1 MAVYELKPA
10 KQPPLGERG
19 VIAWIRKNLL
29 SSPINILFTILSIGI
44 LYMIIPPLLNWF
56 ILDAD
61 FVGNKK
67 ADCGGD
73 GACWIFIREKLRM
86 FIYGFYPE
94 SELWRANLT
103 MGLAALSVFLVA
115 SESVGQK
122 IKIATIL
129 LLPIIATILLSGGY
143 FGLEFVETNKW
154 GGLLLTLVIATV
166 GIVLSFP
173 IGILFALGRQSR
185 LPIIKTL
192 SIFYIELIR
201 GVPLITVL
209 FMASVVLPLFFPE
222 GMDFNKLIRALIGI
236 TLFQAAYVAE
246 NIRGGLQAI
255 PKGQYE
261 AAHAL
266 GLTYWKQMRLVI
278 LPQAI
283 KVAIPNLVGSFI
295 SLFKDTSLVMII
307 GLFDL
312 LSMVKLTANDRDWI
326 GMSTEGFV
334 FVALIYW
341 IFNFTMSRYSKRL
354 EKKLDTNNRD

>member
-1 MAVYELKPA
+1 MAIYELKQA
-10 KQPPLGERG
+10 QLPPVKDRG
-19 VIAWIRKNLL
+19 VIAWVKKNLL
-29 SSPINILFTILSIGI
+29 STPASIIFTFLG
-44 LYMIIPPLLNWF
+44 LAVLVMIIPPLIKWA
-56 ILDAD
+56 ITDAN
-61 FVGNKK
+61 FVGSTK
-67 ADCGGD
+67 ADCTGD
-73 GACWIFIREKLRM
+73 GACWVFIKEKLKM
-86 FIYGFYPE
+86 FIYGFYPAE
-94 SELWRANLT
+94 ELWRANLT
-103 MGLAALSVFLVA
+103 MFLGFVSIFLLAI
-115 SESVGQK
+115 EKTPQK
-122 IKIATIL
+122 VKLAIIL
-129 LLPIIATILLSGGY
+129 ILPVVSIILLSGNV
-143 FGLEFVETNKW
+143 FGLSHVETADW

-173 IGILFALGRQSR
+173 LGVLLALGRRSK

-201 GVPLITVL
+201 GVPLITIL

-222 GMDFNKLIRALIGI
+222 GMDFDKLLRALIGI

-261 AAHAL
+261 AADAL
-266 GLTYWKQMRLVI
+266 GLNYWQKMRLVI

-312 LSMVKLTANDRDWI
+312 LSMVNLTANDRNWL

-341 IFNFTMSRYSKRL
+341 VFNFTMSTYSKNL
-354 EKKLDTNNRD
+354 EKKLDTNNRN

>member
-1 MAVYELKPA
+1 MAVYQLKTA
-10 KQPPLGERG
+10 KEPPSLERG
-19 VIAWIRKNLL
+19 AIAWVRHHLL
-29 SSPINILFTILSIGI
+29 SSTFNILFTALSIYI
-44 LYMIIPPLLNWF
+44 LYIIVPPLLNWF

-61 FVGNKK
+61 FVGSKK

-73 GACWIFIREKLRM
+73 GACWVFIREKLKM

-94 SELWRANLT
+94 SEVWRANLT
-103 MGLAALSVFLVA
+103 MALAAITIALAVIERTPKKV
-115 SESVGQK
+115 
-122 IKIATIL
+122 KIASIL
-129 LLPIIATILLSGGY
+129 ILPIVTIILLSGGY
-143 FGLEFVETNKW
+143 FGLPHVETSAW
-154 GGLLLTLVIATV
+154 GGLLLTLVIAAV

-173 IGILFALGRQSR
+173 IGVLFALGRQSK

-192 SIFYIELIR
+192 SVFYIELIR

-222 GMDFNKLIRALIGI
+222 GMDFDKLVRALIGI

-255 PKGQYE
+255 HSGQYE
-261 AAHAL
+261 AADSL
-266 GLTYWKQMRLVI
+266 GLGYWSKMRLVI

-307 GLFDL
+307 GLFDI
-312 LSMVKLTANDRDWI
+312 LSMVKLTANDRDWL

-334 FVALIYW
+334 FVAIIYW
-341 IFNFTMSRYSKRL
+341 VFNYAMSKYSKNL
-354 EKKLDTNNRD
+354 EKKLNTDNRD

>member
-1 MAVYELKPA
+1 MAVYEIKPA
-10 KQPPLGERG
+10 KEPPLGERG
-19 VIAWIRKNLL
+19 AIAWVRHNLL
-29 SSPINILFTILSIGI
+29 SSPFNIVFTLLGI
-44 LYMIIPPLLNWF
+44 AVLWMIIPPF
-56 ILDAD
+56 IQWAFVNAD
-61 FVGNKK
+61 FAGSTK
-67 ADCGGD
+67 ADCTGD
-73 GACWIFIREKLRM
+73 GACWVFIREKLKM

-94 SELWRANLT
+94 TELWRANLT
-103 MGLAALSVFLVA
+103 IALALGTVVLLKWTRN
-115 SESVGQK
+115 QK
-122 IKIATIL
+122 LKIAAIL
-129 LLPIIATILLSGGY
+129 LLPIVATFLLSGEV
-143 FGLEFVETNKW
+143 FGLSHVETSKW

-173 IGILFALGRQSR
+173 IGVLLALGRQSR

-192 SIFYIELIR
+192 SVFYIELIR

-222 GMDFNKLIRALIGI
+222 GIDFDKLVRALIGI
-236 TLFQAAYVAE
+236 TLFQAAYIAE

-261 AAHAL
+261 AADAL
-266 GLTYWKQMRLVI
+266 GLGYWQKMRLVI

-312 LSMVKLTANDRDWI
+312 LAMVQLTANDRDWL
-326 GMSTEGFV
+326 GMETEGYV
-334 FVALIYW
+334 FVAFIFW
-341 IFNFTMSRYSKRL
+341 IFTFSMSFFSKRL
-354 EKKLDTNNRD
+354 EKKLDTNNRN

>member
-1 MAVYELKPA
+1 MAVYSLKTA
-10 KQPPLGERG
+10 KVPPIGERG
-19 VIAWIRKNLL
+19 AIAWIRHNLL
-29 SSPINILFTILSIGI
+29 SSAFNILFTVLSIWI
-44 LYMIIPPLLNWF
+44 LYKILPPLVHWF
-56 ILDAD
+56 FLDAD
-61 FVGNKK
+61 FVGDKK
-67 ADCGGD
+67 SDCGGD
-73 GACWIFIREKLRM
+73 GACWIFIFEKLKM
-86 FIYGFYPE
+86 FIYGFYPQA
-94 SELWRANLT
+94 ELWRANLT
-103 MGLAALSVFLVA
+103 IALGGATVLIAALDRSPKAL
-115 SESVGQK
+115 K
-122 IKIATIL
+122 IITIL
-129 LLPIIATILLSGGY
+129 LLPIVSVILLSGGY
-143 FGLEFVETNKW
+143 FGLTHVDTNAW

-173 IGILFALGRQSR
+173 IGVLFALGRQSK

-192 SIFYIELIR
+192 SVFYIELIR

-222 GMDFNKLIRALIGI
+222 GIDFDKLIRALIGI

-246 NIRGGLQAI
+246 NVRGGLQAI

-261 AAHAL
+261 AADAM
-266 GLTYWKQMRLVI
+266 GLTYWKSMRLVI

-312 LSMVKLTANDRDWI
+312 LSMVKLTANDRDWL
-326 GMSTEGFV
+326 GMDTEGFV
-334 FVALIYW
+334 FVAIVYW

-354 EKKLDTNNRD
+354 ERKLDTNNRD

>member
-1 MAVYELKPA
+1 MAVYELKSA
-10 KQPPLGERG
+10 KKAPVSQRG
-19 VIAWIRKNLL
+19 AIYWIRQNLL
-29 SSPINILFTILSIGI
+29 SSPTNILLTVLS
-44 LYMIIPPLLNWF
+44 LYLLYIIIPPLIKWAF
-56 ILDAD
+56 LDAN
-61 FVGNKK
+61 FVGHSKS
-67 ADCGGD
+67 DCTGD
-73 GACWIFIREKLRM
+73 GACWIFIREKLKM

-94 SELWRANLT
+94 NQLWRANLT
-103 MGLAALSVFLVA
+103 MALGAFTVLLAVLEKVPS
-115 SESVGQK
+115 S
-122 IKIATIL
+122 IKIASIII
-129 LLPIIATILLSGGY
+129 LPIASTILLSGGV
-143 FGLEFVETNKW
+143 FGLEHIETGKW

-173 IGILFALGRQSR
+173 IGVILALGRQSK

-192 SIFYIELIR
+192 SVFYIELIR

-222 GMDFNKLIRALIGI
+222 GFDFNKLVRALIGI
-236 TLFQAAYVAE
+236 TLFQAAYIAE

-261 AAHAL
+261 AADSL
-266 GLTYWKQMRLVI
+266 GLTYWQKMRLVI

-283 KVAIPNLVGSFI
+283 KVAIPNLVGAFI

-312 LSMVKLTANDRDWI
+312 LSMVKLTANDRDWL
-326 GMSTEGFV
+326 GMDTEGYV

-341 IFNFTMSRYSKRL
+341 VFNFAMSRYSKHV

>member
-19 VIAWIRKNLL
+19 AIAWIRRNLL
-29 SSPINILFTILSIGI
+29 SSPFNILFTVLSLWI
-44 LYMIIPPLLNWF
+44 LYKIIPPLVNWF
-56 ILDAD
+56 FLDAN
-61 FVGNKK
+61 FVGSKK
-67 ADCGGD
+67 ADCTGD
-73 GACWIFIREKLRM
+73 GACWIFIREKLKM

-103 MGLAALSVFLVA
+103 MALGAVTVVLAALERVPRSVKITAILV
-115 SESVGQK
+115 
-122 IKIATIL
+122 
-129 LLPIIATILLSGGY
+129 LPILSIILLSGGY
-143 FGLEFVETNKW
+143 FGLKHVETNAW

-173 IGILFALGRQSR
+173 IGVLFALGRQSK

-192 SIFYIELIR
+192 SVFYIELIR

-222 GMDFNKLIRALIGI
+222 GIDFDKLVRALIGI

-261 AAHAL
+261 AADAL

-312 LSMVKLTANDRDWI
+312 LSMVKLTANDRDWL
-326 GMSTEGFV
+326 GMDTEGFV

-341 IFNFTMSRYSKRL
+341 VFNFTMSRYSKRL

>member
-1 MAVYELKPA
+1 MAVYQLKTA
-10 KQPPLGERG
+10 KEPPVKERG
-19 VIAWIRKNLL
+19 VIYWIRKNLL
-29 SSPINILFTILSIGI
+29 SSTTNILLTILS
-44 LYMIIPPLLNWF
+44 LYIIYIIVPPLIKWAF
-56 ILDAD
+56 IDAN
-61 FVGNKK
+61 FTGHAKS
-67 ADCGGD
+67 DCGGD
-73 GACWIFIREKLRM
+73 GACWVFIREKLKM
-86 FIYGFYPE
+86 FIYGFFPE
-94 SELWRANLT
+94 QQLWRANLT
-103 MGLAALSVFLVA
+103 LFLGFVTIVIA
-115 SESVGQK
+115 VIEKVPKS
-122 IKIATIL
+122 IKIASIVI
-129 LLPIIATILLSGGY
+129 LPIAAIVLLSGGI
-143 FGLEFVETNKW
+143 FGLEYIETNKW

-173 IGILFALGRQSR
+173 IGVLLAMGRQSK

-192 SIFYIELIR
+192 SVSYIELIR

-222 GMDFNKLIRALIGI
+222 GMDFDKLVRALIGI

-246 NIRGGLQAI
+246 NIRGGFQAI

-261 AAHAL
+261 AADAL
-266 GLTYWKQMRLVI
+266 GLTYGQKMRLII

-283 KVAIPNLVGSFI
+283 KVAIPNLVGTFI

-312 LSMVKLTANDRDWI
+312 LTMVKLTANDRDWL
-326 GMSTEGFV
+326 GFDTEGYV

-341 IFNFTMSRYSKRL
+341 AFNFTMSRYSKHL

>member
-1 MAVYELKPA
+1 MAVYELKSA

-19 VIAWIRKNLL
+19 VIAWVRRNLL
-29 SSPINILFTILSIGI
+29 SSTFNILFTVMSIWL
-44 LYMIIPPLLNWF
+44 LYIIIPPLVNWF

-61 FVGNKK
+61 FVGTKK
-67 ADCGGD
+67 SDCGGD
-73 GACWIFIREKLRM
+73 GACWIFIREKLKM

-103 MGLAALSVFLVA
+103 IALGAITVILAAIEKVPRILKIISILV
-115 SESVGQK
+115 
-122 IKIATIL
+122 
-129 LLPIIATILLSGGY
+129 LPVAAIILLSGGY
-143 FGLEFVETNKW
+143 FGLSHVETNAW

-173 IGILFALGRQSR
+173 IGILFALGRQSK

-192 SIFYIELIR
+192 SVFYIELIR

-222 GMDFNKLIRALIGI
+222 GIDFDKLVRALIGI

-261 AAHAL
+261 AADAL

-312 LSMVKLTANDRDWI
+312 LSMVKLTANDRDWL
-326 GMSTEGFV
+326 GMDTEGFV

-341 IFNFTMSRYSKRL
+341 IFNFTMSRYSKKL
-354 EKKLDTNNRD
+354 EDKLNTDNRD

>member
-1 MAVYELKPA
+1 MAVYDLKSAKMPPA
-10 KQPPLGERG
+10 AQRG
-19 VIAWIRKNLL
+19 VVLWIRQNLL
-29 SSPINILFTILSIGI
+29 SSPTNILLTILS
-44 LYMIIPPLLNWF
+44 LYLIYIIVPPLVKWAF
-56 ILDAD
+56 IDAN
-61 FVGNKK
+61 FLGHSKS
-67 ADCGGD
+67 ACSGD
-73 GACWIFIREKLRM
+73 GACWVFIHEKLKL
-86 FIYGFYPE
+86 FIYGFFPE
-94 SELWRANLT
+94 QELWRANLVYLLEAIT
-103 MGLAALSVFLVA
+103 VIIIALDKPSRYVKIGAIVVLFIA
-115 SESVGQK
+115 SP
-122 IKIATIL
+122 IL
-129 LLPIIATILLSGGY
+129 LGGGI
-143 FGLEFVETNKW
+143 FGLEHIETGKW

-173 IGILFALGRQSR
+173 TGIILAMGRQSK

-192 SIFYIELIR
+192 SVSYIELIR

-222 GMDFNKLIRALIGI
+222 GIDFNKLIRALIGI

-261 AAHAL
+261 AADSL
-266 GLTYWKQMRLVI
+266 GLTYWQKMRLII

-283 KVAIPNLVGSFI
+283 KVAIPNLVGAFI

-312 LSMVKLTANDRDWI
+312 LSMVKLTANDRDWL
-326 GMSTEGFV
+326 GMDIEGYV

-341 IFNFTMSRYSKRL
+341 VFNFAMSIYSKRV
-354 EKKLDTNNRD
+354 EKKLDTNNRG

>member
-1 MAVYELKPA
+1 MAVYELKAA
-10 KQPPLGERG
+10 KEPPIKESG
-19 VIAWIRKNLL
+19 VVYWVRKNLL
-29 SSPINILFTILSIGI
+29 SSPSNILMTILSLYI
-44 LYMIIPPLLNWF
+44 LYIIIPPFVKWAF
-56 ILDAD
+56 LDAN
-61 FVGNKK
+61 FVGHTK
-67 ADCGGD
+67 ADCTGD
-73 GACWIFIREKLRM
+73 GACWVFIREKLKM

-103 MGLAALSVFLVA
+103 MALGAVTVVLAALERVPRS
-115 SESVGQK
+115 
-122 IKIATIL
+122 IKIASIL
-129 LLPIIATILLSGGY
+129 ILPIVAFFLLYGGI
-143 FGLEFVETNKW
+143 FGLEIVQPNKW

-166 GIVLSFP
+166 GIVASFP
-173 IGILFALGRQSR
+173 IGVLLAMGRQSK

-222 GMDFNKLIRALIGI
+222 GVDFNKLARALIGI

-246 NIRGGLQAI
+246 NIRGGFQAI

-261 AAHAL
+261 AADAL
-266 GLTYWKQMRLVI
+266 GLSYWQKMRLII

-283 KVAIPNLVGSFI
+283 KVAIPNLVGTFI

-312 LSMVKLTANDRDWI
+312 LTMVKLTANDRDWL
-326 GMSTEGFV
+326 GFDTEGYV

-341 IFNFTMSRYSKRL
+341 MFNFAMSRYSKRL
-354 EKKLDTNNRD
+354 EDKLNTNNRD

>member
-1 MAVYELKPA
+1 MAIYELKEA
-10 KQPPLGERG
+10 KEPPLLERG
-19 VIAWIRKNLL
+19 AIAWIRHNLL
-29 SSPINILFTILSIGI
+29 SSPFNILFTLLSIGI

-56 ILDAD
+56 VLDAD
-61 FVGNKK
+61 FVGSKK
-67 ADCGGD
+67 SDCGGD
-73 GACWIFIREKLRM
+73 GACWIFIAEKFKM

-94 SELWRANLT
+94 AEVYRANLT
-103 MGLAALSVFLVA
+103 MGIAAVVIYLTAREKTAKS
-115 SESVGQK
+115 
-122 IKIATIL
+122 IKIALIL
-129 LLPIIATILLSGGY
+129 ALPIVSMVLLSGGV
-143 FGLEFVETNKW
+143 FGLPHVETNSW

-173 IGILFALGRQSR
+173 IGVLFALGRQSK

-192 SIFYIELIR
+192 SVFYIELIR

-222 GMDFNKLIRALIGI
+222 GMDFDKLVRALIGI

-246 NIRGGLQAI
+246 NIRGGLQAVHS
-255 PKGQYE
+255 GQYE
-261 AAHAL
+261 AADSM
-266 GLTYWKQMRLVI
+266 GLNYWQKMRLVI

-307 GLFDL
+307 GLFDV
-312 LSMVKLTANDRDWI
+312 LSMVKLTSNDRDWL

-334 FVALIYW
+334 FVAIIYW
-341 IFNFTMSRYSKRL
+341 IFNFTMSRYSKQL

>member
-1 MAVYELKPA
+1 MAVYSLKTA
-10 KQPPLGERG
+10 KVPPLGERG
-19 VIAWIRKNLL
+19 AIAWIRHNLL
-29 SSPINILFTILSIGI
+29 SSSFNILFTVLSIYI
-44 LYMIIPPLLNWF
+44 LYKILPPLAHWLF
-56 ILDAD
+56 LDAD
-61 FVGNKK
+61 FVGDKK
-67 ADCGGD
+67 SDCGGD
-73 GACWIFIREKLRM
+73 GACWIFIFEKLKM
-86 FIYGFYPE
+86 FIYGFYPQA
-94 SELWRANLT
+94 ELWRANLT
-103 MGLAALSVFLVA
+103 IALGGATVLIAALDRSPKAL
-115 SESVGQK
+115 K
-122 IKIATIL
+122 IITIL
-129 LLPIIATILLSGGY
+129 LLPIVSVVLLSGGY
-143 FGLEFVETNKW
+143 FGLVHVDTNAW

-173 IGILFALGRQSR
+173 IGVLFALGRQSK

-192 SIFYIELIR
+192 SVFYIELIR

-222 GMDFNKLIRALIGI
+222 GIDFDKLIRALIGI

-246 NIRGGLQAI
+246 NVRGGLQAI

-261 AAHAL
+261 AADAM
-266 GLTYWKQMRLVI
+266 GLTYWKSMRLVI

-312 LSMVKLTANDRDWI
+312 LSMVKLTANDRDWL
-326 GMSTEGFV
+326 GMDTEGFV
-334 FVALIYW
+334 FVAIVYW

-354 EKKLDTNNRD
+354 ERKLDTNNRD

>member
-1 MAVYELKPA
+1 MAVYELKTA
-10 KQPPLGERG
+10 QQPPLAERG
-19 VIAWIRKNLL
+19 IIAWVRKNLL
-29 SSPINILFTILSIGI
+29 SSPVNILFTLLSIGI
-44 LYMIIPPLLNWF
+44 LYMIIPPLVNWF

-61 FVGNKK
+61 FVGSKK
-67 ADCGGD
+67 SDCGGD
-73 GACWIFIREKLRM
+73 GACWIFIREKLKM
-86 FIYGFYPE
+86 FTYGFYPE
-94 SELWRANLT
+94 AEVWRANLT
-103 MGLAALSVFLVA
+103 MGLTALSIFLLVK
-115 SESVGQK
+115 ESVSQK
-122 IKIATIL
+122 LKISIIL
-129 LLPIIATILLSGGY
+129 LLPIVAIILLSGGY
-143 FGLEFVETNKW
+143 FGLPLVETNQW
-154 GGLLLTLVIATV
+154 GGLLLTLVIAAV

-192 SIFYIELIR
+192 SVFYIELIR

-222 GMDFNKLIRALIGI
+222 GMDFDKLVRALIGI

-341 IFNFTMSRYSKRL
+341 VFNFTMSRYSKRL

>member
-1 MAVYELKPA
+1 MAVYELKTA
-10 KQPPLGERG
+10 KEPPLSERG
-19 VIAWIRKNLL
+19 AIAWIRHNLL
-29 SSPINILFTILSIGI
+29 SSPFNIIFTVFSIAI
-44 LYMIIPPLLNWF
+44 LYIIIPPLVNWF
-56 ILDAD
+56 ILEAD
-61 FVGNKK
+61 FVGSTKS
-67 ADCGGD
+67 DCGGD
-73 GACWIFIREKLRM
+73 GACWVFIREKFNM

-94 SELWRANLT
+94 SEVWRANLT
-103 MGLAALSVFLVA
+103 MAIAFVSIFLIA
-115 SESVGQK
+115 SEKTAKK
-122 IKIATIL
+122 IKIALIL
-129 LLPIIATILLSGGY
+129 ALPIISIVLLSGGY
-143 FGLEFVETNKW
+143 FGLPHVETGQW

-173 IGILFALGRQSR
+173 IGVLFALGRQSK

-222 GMDFNKLIRALIGI
+222 GMDFDKLVRALIGI

-255 PKGQYE
+255 HSGQYE
-261 AAHAL
+261 AADSL
-266 GLTYWKQMRLVI
+266 GLGYWTKMRLVI

-307 GLFDL
+307 GLFDI
-312 LSMVKLTANDRDWI
+312 LSMVKLTANDRDWL

-334 FVALIYW
+334 FVALVYW
-341 IFNFTMSRYSKRL
+341 IFNYTMSRYSKNL
-354 EKKLDTNNRD
+354 EKKLNTDNRD